1 VATAQ
6 RFEDLTGGVEI
17 RWQERSLKDFGDA
30 PLEKLSEDFDLLVID
45 HPHIGHAAA
54 RQILE
59 PRENHLPAAFLSE
72 LEAAFVGRSD
82 ESYWFDGHLWASPID
97 AAAPVSSWRPD
108 FMERSGIALPKTFEE
123 VLKLARRGLVAVP
136 ATPVDSL
143 MHFMICCALVR

>member
-1 VATAQ
+1 MDAEGRFWGVWTLHGPQDSTAETA
-6 RFEDLTGGVEI
+6 RCV
-17 RWQERSLKDFGDA
+17 
-30 PLEKLSEDFDLLVID
+30 LSRAVVSDFDCCLLETTTFRF
-45 HPHIGHAAA
+45 HI
-54 RQILE
+54 R
-59 PRENHLPAAFLSE
+59 N
-72 LEAAFVGRSD
+72 RSY

-108 FMERSGIALPKTFEE
+108 LMERSGIALPKTFEE